1 MSNKMATPATLFG
14 VEEDAADSRSVI
26 ESVWSG
32 AFFKRIAQ
40 KRNRDFCSNDGAG
53 IIEFNQIAF
62 LIVSTDKT
70 CPWDNSIV
78 YKPNASDG
86 KRI

>member
-1 MSNKMATPATLFG
+1 MARPATLFG
-14 VEEDAADSRSVI
+14 VEEDAADSRCVI

-32 AFFKRIAQ
+32 AFFRRIAQ
-40 KRNRDFCSNDGAG
+40 KRNRDFLLERWQYE

-70 CPWDNSIV
+70 CPWDNSAE
-78 YKPNASDG
+78 YKPNASDV

>member
-1 MSNKMATPATLFG
+1 MSSKMASPATLFG

-40 KRNRDFCSNDGAG
+40 KRNRDFLLESCGA
-53 IIEFNQIAF
+53 
-62 LIVSTDKT
+62 K
-70 CPWDNSIV
+70 
-78 YKPNASDG
+78 
-86 KRI
+86 

>member
-1 MSNKMATPATLFG
+1 MFKNPKKAANTSSKMASPATLFG

-40 KRNRDFCSNDGAG
+40 KRNRDFLLERG
-53 IIEFNQIAF
+53 
-62 LIVSTDKT
+62 STK
-70 CPWDNSIV
+70 
-78 YKPNASDG
+78 
-86 KRI
+86 